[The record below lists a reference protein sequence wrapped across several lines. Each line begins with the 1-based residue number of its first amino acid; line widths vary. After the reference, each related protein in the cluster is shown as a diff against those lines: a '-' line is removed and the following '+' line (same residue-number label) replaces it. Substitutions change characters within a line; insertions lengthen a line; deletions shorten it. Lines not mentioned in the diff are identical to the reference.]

1 MVNQTSN
8 LAKSSSNVLYQ
19 FAAIL
24 NLNLAIINLLPLP
37 ALDGGSL
44 ALIIVQAVRGGK
56 KLPSEVEQGIMSSGF
71 MLVTVLGLFLI
82 VRDTLNLDF
91 IKDLR

>member
-56 KLPSEVEQGIMSSGF
+56 KLPSEVEKGIMPSGF
-71 MLVTVLGLFLI
+71 MLVQFL
-82 VRDTLNLDF
+82 VSS
-91 IKDLR
+91 

>member
-24 NLNLAIINLLPLP
+24 NLNLAVINLLPLP

-56 KLPSEVEQGIMSSGF
+56 KLPSEVEKGIMPSGF
-71 MLVTVLGLFLI
+71 MLVQFL
-82 VRDTLNLDF
+82 VSS
-91 IKDLR
+91 